1 MRKQVADRLLRS
13 RPKVG
18 IHFLATS
25 LVLTLVAVAP
35 LPKFDANGQSQAQPP
50 QGPPPS
56 QTIQQP
62 PQPPASPSQS
72 GAPPIRVPPLSPDK
86 VAAYS
91 QLFEK
96 SGAENGMLYG
106 GLAKQIFE
114 RAGLPNDVLGRIWG
128 LSDTQGR
135 GQLDVTEFVIAMH
148 ILASYKSGAMRGVPN
163 TLPPGLYD
171 AAARRPGARV
181 GGGSRPTSSAMQPQ
195 YSGFAGG
202 RPQSPIAR
210 QQVSTPLS
218 SQSTGEGWLV
228 SPADKARFDQVFAG
242 IDRTGSGHISGE
254 QAVEFFGNARLP
266 EEVLAQIWDL
276 SDINSEGR
284 LDKDEFAVAMY
295 LIRQQRGT
303 RDGRGNIPPTLPQ
316 ALIPP
321 SKRKQQFIPPSQPT
335 APAFE
340 NAQPTKPRSA
350 ADDLFGLDAFS
361 SPPSVQQSIQQPAQQ
376 QVAQS
381 TGGTDS
387 GPFANTQTIPSP
399 TSSNT
404 YKPFIPSSSFGQSLS
419 AQPTGSPSQSRAPP
433 PAATAAAD
441 DLLGDSDPTETSKI
455 TNDTTELANLSNQV
469 SSLSGQMTQLH
480 GQRGQTEQ
488 EINQTTTQKRAFESR
503 LGQLR
508 TLYEKEV
515 KEVKALQERLTS
527 SKSDTKRL
535 QQDMAMID
543 GSHQD
548 LSTQHQQH
556 RLALETDQR
565 ENAQLKERIRSVNAE
580 VEQLKPQLE
589 KLKSD
594 ARQQKGLVAINKKQL
609 STNETERDRIKA
621 EIAALQKEHEDAQRE
636 AEQSRLQ
643 AEASKQ
649 ELDEHNRQVGESN
662 RQAEASK
669 RQLEEHSRQAEAS
682 RRELEEAKAIPVPSV
697 QSPANVASPALST
710 SSNNNP
716 FFRRTTDTSRQ
727 ESQDG
732 IQHTQNNFDSIFGP
746 SFATAAAPAP
756 STSFHNEASQETMT
770 PTSAARDIDSS
781 RASSTTPSNVEA
793 PPPSAA
799 NQIDSSSLPFRQPL
813 SGGNSVNSSMRV
825 GEPASRLSPAGTP
838 RAMTPSTST
847 PTPPASRSAESD
859 PFAMSAQD
867 EEQESVRQTIPTG
880 PTRMESS
887 DHLDAVP
894 GAFPGDTPRGGT
906 PVPESSDHT
915 AAALGVGTAAV
926 VAGGAAAAAVATIN
940 GEDKGKAPE
949 KETGSKDNFDDFFG
963 GTAHQRTPSEQVKD
977 FDSAFADMK
986 QGAPANGTAG
996 QRSQEFPDIKE
1007 LDDDDSS
1014 DDYSD
1019 ATPLGFEDDFNKSPE
1034 KSKELGSTATQQQH
1048 PEVASAVPSFLTADR
1063 PELRTATSTGS
1074 TLPTESSEVS
1084 PPDYQD
1090 AVPTDNP
1097 NHFPREYKNLL
1108 PERGNPTSPPPTAGG
1123 SSNAAEP
1130 PSGAPPSYGPEIG
1143 HAQNADDSLDSPPAP
1158 PPKTA
1163 ASPFDFDSAFA
1174 GVGPAQAEDESSD
1187 EDEPFNAPRA
1197 RHTEFD
1203 PTFDSP
1209 TQARSTTTASPTQPV
1224 SIYSAVTNGSPQ
1236 PPPKDSFFGYGQ
1248 QQGASAVPPTTATQS
1263 PGGAP
1268 PASHDWDD
1276 IFAGL
1281 SSSGPNATKG
1291 FDEDEATTPTATSFP
1306 ASRAVE
1312 SETNTDNN
1320 LHRTQST
1327 SIGHDAAAVTSAMP
1341 IRSTPSPP
1349 PRGMKMSPTTSK
1361 APMQLP
1367 SPPPIPKSP
1376 DRPALGR
1383 AISTTSEHDDPI
1395 LKRLTAMGWSRNES
1409 LSALEK
1415 FDYNIDKVCSD
1426 SFCERSSSTN
1436 KRCRLRTILLSSRRL
1451 GP

>member
-1 MRKQVADRLLRS
+1 MLSYGLLAMPKQGADLLLRS
-13 RPKVG
+13 RPRVG
-18 IHFLATS
+18 GHSLAMS
-25 LVLTLVAVAP
+25 FVLTLFAVAP
-35 LPKFDANGQSQAQPP
+35 LPKFDANAQSQAQPP
-50 QGPPPS
+50 PGPPPS
-56 QTIQQP
+56 QTNPQP
-62 PQPPASPSQS
+62 PQPPASPSQA

-86 VAAYS
+86 VTAYS

-148 ILASYKSGAMRGVPN
+148 MLASYKSGAMRGVPN
-163 TLPPGLYD
+163 TLPPGLYE

-316 ALIPP
+316 ALVPP
-321 SKRKQQFIPPSQPT
+321 SKRRQFIPPSQPT

-350 ADDLFGLDAFS
+350 ADDLFGLDAFGS
-361 SPPSVQQSIQQPAQQ
+361 APPAQP

-381 TGGTDS
+381 TGGTDA
-387 GPFANTQTIPSP
+387 GPFANSQTIPSP
-399 TSSNT
+399 TTSNT

-441 DLLGDSDPTETSKI
+441 DLLGDTDPNESSKL

-469 SSLSGQMTQLH
+469 SSLSGQMTHLH
-480 GQRGQTEQ
+480 GQRGQSEQ
-488 EINQTTTQKRAFESR
+488 ELNQTRLQKKAFESR

-556 RLALETDQR
+556 RQALETDQR
-565 ENAQLKERIRSVNAE
+565 ENAQLKERIRQVNTE

-609 STNETERDRIKA
+609 STNEAERDRIKA
-621 EIAALQKEHEDAQRE
+621 EIAATKKEIEAAQRE
-636 AEQSRLQ
+636 AEESSRQ
-643 AEASKQ
+643 TESHRQ
-649 ELDEHNRQVGESN
+649 ELEEHN

-669 RQLEEHSRQAEAS
+669 RELEEHSRKAEAS
-682 RRELEEAKAIPVPSV
+682 KRELEETRAIPVPA
-697 QSPANVASPALST
+697 PNVASPAPST
-710 SSNNNP
+710 SSNP

-727 ESQDG
+727 ESQDET
-732 IQHTQNNFDSIFGP
+732 QHTQNNFDNIFGP
-746 SFATAAAPAP
+746 SFTTAAAPAP
-756 STSFHNEASQETMT
+756 STSFHNEAPPDTMT

-781 RASSTTPSNVEA
+781 RASSTTPSAVEA
-793 PPPSAA
+793 PPPSTA

-825 GEPASRLSPAGTP
+825 GEPASRLSHADTP

-847 PTPPASRSAESD
+847 PTPPASGSVESD

-887 DHLDAVP
+887 DHLDVVP

-906 PVPESSDHT
+906 PAPDSSDHT
-915 AAALGVGTAAV
+915 AAALGAGTAAV
-926 VAGGAAAAAVATIN
+926 VAGGAAAAVSAATIN

-949 KETGSKDNFDDFFG
+949 KASGSNDNFDDFFG
-963 GTAHQRTPSEQVKD
+963 GTTHQRTPSEQVKD

-986 QGAPANGTAG
+986 QSAPVNGTAG
-996 QRSQEFPDIKE
+996 QGSQEFPDIKE

-1014 DDYSD
+1014 DYSD
-1019 ATPLGFEDDFNKSPE
+1019 TTPLGFEDDFNKSPQ
-1034 KSKELGSTATQQQH
+1034 KSRDVEVPSTQQQQ
-1048 PEVASAVPSFLTADR
+1048 PEVVSAVPSSLTTDR

-1074 TLPTESSEVS
+1074 TLPGEGSEVS
-1084 PPDYQD
+1084 PPNYQD

-1108 PERGNPTSPPPTAGG
+1108 PERGNPASPPPTAGG
-1123 SSNAAEP
+1123 SSAPAEAL
-1130 PSGAPPSYGPEIG
+1130 SGAPPSYGPEIG
-1143 HAQNADDSLDSPPAP
+1143 HAQNADDSLESPPTP

-1163 ASPFDFDSAFA
+1163 APPFDFDSAFA
-1174 GVGPAQAEDESSD
+1174 GVGPAQAEEESSD
-1187 EDEPFNAPRA
+1187 DEEPFNAPRA
-1197 RHTEFD
+1197 HHTDFD

-1209 TQARSTTTASPTQPV
+1209 SQSRSPPAVSSMPTASSAQPV

-1248 QQGASAVPPTTATQS
+1248 QQGGAAPSTSASAQS

-1268 PASHDWDD
+1268 QASHDWDD
-1276 IFAGL
+1276 IFAGI
-1281 SSSGPNATKG
+1281 SSSDPSAGKDL
-1291 FDEDEATTPTATSFP
+1291 DEDEATTPTATSFP
-1306 ASRAVE
+1306 TYRAVE
-1312 SETNTDNN
+1312 PEARADTS

-1327 SIGHDAAAVTSAMP
+1327 TIGHDAAAITTAVP
-1341 IRSTPSPP
+1341 IRGTPSPP
-1349 PRGMKMSPTTSK
+1349 PRGMKMTPTTSR

-1395 LKRLTAMGWSRNES
+1395 LKRLTAMGWSRDES

-1415 FDYNIDKVCSD
+1415 FDYNIDKVCSKILRGRNN
-1426 SFCERSSSTN
+1426 CTN
-1436 KRCRLRTILLSSRRL
+1436 QVAAGCRLPYFQIIS
-1451 GP
+1451 